1 MCNCTHV
8 HNPLVKYF
16 PAAKAAPKASVGALV
31 VTADDITQALIQ
43 WDAIAA
49 GVDAAVNA
57 CPGLDPST
65 KAEWQAYYAGY
76 QTFSAANKNHF
87 YFALGL
93 PEIGDQVITYEHG
106 ISAWNDTIK
115 AKCPNDIQ
123 PTTPTQDVIAGNDSI
138 LPTGKGTADAAAA
151 IGDTVV
157 KVGVVIGAIFLAV
170 ELLPLFRH
178 STKAYR

>member
-16 PAAKAAPKASVGALV
+16 PAPQPKSMVGALV
-31 VTADDITQALIQ
+31 VTADDITQALTQ
-43 WDAIAA
+43 WDANAA

-57 CPGLDPST
+57 CPALDPST
-65 KAEWQAYYAGY
+65 KAEWQAYYNGY
-76 QTFSAANKNHF
+76 QTFSRANKNHW

-93 PEIGDQVITYEHG
+93 PEIGDQVISYEHG

-115 AKCPNDIQ
+115 AKCPNDVQ
-123 PTTPTQDVIAGNDSI
+123 PTSTTQDVIAGNDSV
-138 LPTGKGTADAAAA
+138 LPTGKGTADAATA
-151 IGDTVV
+151 IGNTVV
-157 KVGVVIGAIFLAV
+157 KVGVVVGAIFLAV

-178 STKAYR
+178 HTRAYR